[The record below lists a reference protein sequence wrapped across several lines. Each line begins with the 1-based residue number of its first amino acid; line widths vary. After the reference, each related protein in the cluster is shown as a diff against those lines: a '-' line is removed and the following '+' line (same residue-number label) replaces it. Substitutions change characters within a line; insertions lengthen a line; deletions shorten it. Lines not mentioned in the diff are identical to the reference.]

1 VQGIIIDIRQ
11 NGGGSAYLG
20 DQLPAYFFD
29 EEYVLGN
36 SAFYDESI
44 DDFVIDPDDEDE
56 FVLVDP
62 SLRFEGEI
70 AVLVGPNCASA
81 CESFAYNMTLG
92 DRAAIVGQY
101 PTAGLG
107 GSVEDFNMPEGVSI
121 RFTIGRSLDADG
133 NIHIEGIGVVPNVR
147 VPVTEETLLTD
158 EDVILQ
164 YAIDFLDG
172 ELNVPTTDGG
182 SIAVGETVE
191 GELVEGERVRFTLE
205 VTEDAVL
212 DFIVSDED
220 RELDTVL
227 RLYVQGNDAVA
238 AQNDDDPDGGTV
250 NSALR
255 EVAVPSGL
263 IIEIEVGGFDDAI
276 SGTFSLTVRESP
288 TPEDEP
294 DNSTETNA

>member
-1 VQGIIIDIRQ
+1 
-11 NGGGSAYLG
+11 
-20 DQLPAYFFD
+20 
-29 EEYVLGN
+29 
-36 SAFYDESI
+36 
-44 DDFVIDPDDEDE
+44 
-56 FVLVDP
+56 
-62 SLRFEGEI
+62 
-70 AVLVGPNCASA
+70 
-81 CESFAYNMTLG
+81 
-92 DRAAIVGQY
+92 
-101 PTAGLG
+101 LG

-133 NIHIEGIGVVPNVR
+133 NIHIEGIGVVPNVH

-158 EDVILQ
+158 EDVVLQ

-205 VTEDAVL
+205 VQEDAVL

-227 RLYVQGNDAVA
+227 RLYVQGSAAVA
-238 AQNDDDPDGGTV
+238 AQNDDDPAGGTV

-263 IIEIEVGGFDDAI
+263 IIEIEVGGFDDSV
-276 SGTFSLTVRESP
+276 SGTFSLTVQESP
-288 TPEDEP
+288 TPDDEP
-294 DNSTETNA
+294 NNSTETNAENVIIDN